1 MPGNKEYSHAHI
13 HCGGYATKWR
23 WWKKNNNNK
32 GFCLHVGK
40 KNNKNVLFC
49 FYGANICVVMGSHKL
64 DIYTVRFRPVL
75 HLIFELHDLEF
86 ESFSVSLGIVSRAE
100 YRRECPF
107 PSGHLTLNIGIW
119 LADSCVLHSWSWA
132 PSRFP
137 IKRKRLS
144 FLSFCCGSAVVE

>member
-23 WWKKNNNNK
+23 WWKKIIIIK
-32 GFCLHVGK
+32 VFAYMWEK
-40 KNNKNVLFC
+40 KPIKTFWF
-49 FYGANICVVMGSHKL
+49 FYWANICVVMGPTSW
-64 DIYTVRFRPVL
+64 IYILFGFGL
-75 HLIFELHDLEF
+75 FSSWYLELHDLEF
-86 ESFSVSLGIVSRAE
+86 ERFSVSLGIVSRAE

-107 PSGHLTLNIGIW
+107 PSGRLTLNIGIW
-119 LADSCVLHSWSWA
+119 LADSWVLHSWSWA

-144 FLSFCCGSAVVE
+144 FLFFCCGSAVVE